1 MEEDTP
7 IASTQPDSPEDE
19 EPIGPELQ
27 GAEETSE
34 NEVSR
39 ARGELEVVDVNLCG
53 RAQRRLARHARRA
66 RIPLVSRALVVDET
80 VDVEEVA
87 EEVLDADRE
96 RLLRLDVSSGE
107 DVGHVRSLRPRS
119 AALSVNT
126 GRLVRLPRRRR
137 RESNFSWSAAGFEA
151 QPTAAAA
158 PVPEPSPPEETTLPE
173 GWFMDPEEA
182 NGAAPQLSEPG
193 AAANGFSCIYV
204 EPVRPGM
211 EPRMC
216 SQCRCP
222 FGMGELRLGYTPCG
236 VAADGRQFLPVWVHA
251 FVCTR
256 RARLAIRFDGEAVP
270 WRHLSWDLPAEISF
284 SPAVPLVDRNR
295 LVDELRHL
303 HQVLTQG
310 PRRSQPRQLCAPAL
324 GHGADASEA
333 SGPGATCPPCCS
345 AGL

>member
-1 MEEDTP
+1 MEEP
-7 IASTQPDSPEDE
+7 ASTQEDSPDE
-19 EPIGPELQ
+19 EPT
-27 GAEETSE
+27 GAEDE

-39 ARGELEVVDVNLCG
+39 ARELEVVDVNLCG

-80 VDVEEVA
+80 VDVEQVA
-87 EEVLDADRE
+87 EEVLDADQ

-107 DVGHVRSLRPRS
+107 EVGHVRRVRS
-119 AALSVNT
+119 AGLSS

-137 RESNFSWSAAGFEA
+137 QSHFSSAQGFEA
-151 QPTAAAA
+151 QPEA
-158 PVPEPSPPEETTLPE
+158 PEAPEESPALPE
-173 GWFMDPEEA
+173 GWFMDTEEA
-182 NGAAPQLSEPG
+182 EEAAPPRSEPG

-270 WRHLSWDLPAEISF
+270 WTPFKGPKGPCRDLLQPGGA
-284 SPAVPLVDRNR
+284 A
-295 LVDELRHL
+295 
-303 HQVLTQG
+303 G
-310 PRRSQPRQLCAPAL
+310 GSQPPGGRATSFA
-324 GHGADASEA
+324 
-333 SGPGATCPPCCS
+333 PGAH
-345 AGL
+345 AGT